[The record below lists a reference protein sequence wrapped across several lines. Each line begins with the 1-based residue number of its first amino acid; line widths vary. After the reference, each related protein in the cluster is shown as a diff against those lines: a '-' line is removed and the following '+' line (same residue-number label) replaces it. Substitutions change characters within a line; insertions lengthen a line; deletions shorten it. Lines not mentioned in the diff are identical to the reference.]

1 VTGVTPLQ
9 PILGLDPAWVSGTIL
24 VIAYA
29 VIMTEKL
36 NRAVVAGVGACL
48 MVLVGVLTQ
57 DEAIAGIDLNTIGL
71 LTGMMLIVG
80 VTKKTGLF
88 QYIAIRCA
96 QVTGGSPAA
105 TLGLLALATAVFSA
119 LLDNVTTVLLVVPVT
134 LAVTKQLEVPPFPF
148 LFAQVFA
155 SNLGGTSTLIGDPPN
170 ILIGSAADLTFN
182 DFVLNTGI
190 PVVIAIGVTGL
201 IGHFVWARRMSATQ
215 AVRERVLALNA
226 RESITDPRLLK
237 GAMGVLLLTITA
249 FVLARA
255 LGLEGGTIAMS
266 GAALLI
272 LFDNWRHDAEVQTQ
286 RVHAVLGE
294 LEWIT
299 LFFFIGLFVMVAGV
313 ERAGVLDRVADLLVR
328 TTHGDP
334 VKLMF
339 AILWG
344 SALLSAV
351 LDNIPFVATMIP
363 VIQALAPD
371 LGGTAALL
379 PLWWALSLGACMGGN
394 GTLIGASANITVAGL
409 AERAGTPF
417 GFKRYTLPAFPLM
430 LVTLIICHIYLA
442 WRFGR

>member
-1 VTGVTPLQ
+1 MSAPEVV
-9 PILGLDPAWVSGTIL
+9 LGLDRAWVSAVIL
-24 VIAYA
+24 VAAYV

-36 NRAVVAGVGACL
+36 NRALVAGIGACL
-48 MVLVGVLTQ
+48 MVLLGVLTQ
-57 DEAIAGIDLNTIGL
+57 EEAMAGIDLNTIAL

-80 VTKKTGLF
+80 VARQTGLF
-88 QYIAIRCA
+88 QYVAVRCA
-96 QVTGGSPAA
+96 QATGGSPAA
-105 TLGLLALATAVFSA
+105 TLALLALATALFSA

-134 LAVTKQLEVPPFPF
+134 LAVTRQLETPAFPF

-155 SNLGGTSTLIGDPPN
+155 SNIGGTATLIGDPPN
-170 ILIGSAADLTFN
+170 ILIGSAAHLAFN
-182 DFVLNTGI
+182 DFVLYNGL
-190 PVVIAIGVTGL
+190 PVLASVAVTGL
-201 IGHFVWARRMSATQ
+201 VGHLVWGRRMSAGRE
-215 AVRERVLALNA
+215 VRDRVMALDARASITDAKLLRGSLTVLALTVA
-226 RESITDPRLLK
+226 
-237 GAMGVLLLTITA
+237 A
-249 FVLARA
+249 FVLARP

-266 GAALLI
+266 GAVLLV
-272 LFDNWRHDAEVQTQ
+272 LYDNWTHHAQAQTQ
-286 RVHAVLGE
+286 RLHAALGE

-299 LFFFIGLFVMVAGV
+299 LFFFIGLFIMVAGV

-334 VKLMF
+334 GRLMI

-344 SALLSAV
+344 SALLSAA

-371 LGGTAALL
+371 LGGPEALR
-379 PLWWALSLGACMGGN
+379 PLWWALSLGACLGGN

-417 GFKRYTLPAFPLM
+417 GFRRYSLPALPLM
-430 LVTLIICHIYLA
+430 LLTVAICHLYLV

>member
-1 VTGVTPLQ
+1 MTAPVPVT
-9 PILGLDPAWVSGTIL
+9 ILGLDPAWVSGTSLI
-24 VIAYA
+24 VAYV
-29 VIMTEKL
+29 VIMTERV
-36 NRAVVAGVGACL
+36 NRAVVAGIGACL
-48 MVLVGVLTQ
+48 MILLRVLTQ
-57 DEAIAGIDLNTIGL
+57 EAAMDGIDLNTIAL

-80 VTKKTGLF
+80 VTKRTGLF

-105 TLGLLALATAVFSA
+105 TLALLALATAVFSA
-119 LLDNVTTVLLVVPVT
+119 FLDNVTTVLLVVPVT

-155 SNLGGTSTLIGDPPN
+155 SNLGGTATLIGDPPN

-182 DFVLNTGI
+182 DFVLNTGL
-190 PVVIAIGVTGL
+190 PVILGVAVTGL
-201 IGHFVWARRMSATQ
+201 IGHVVWGRRLSAS
-215 AVRERVLALNA
+215 AEVRRRVLELDARASLSDVKLLRGALA
-226 RESITDPRLLK
+226 
-237 GAMGVLLLTITA
+237 
-249 FVLARA
+249 VLAMTIAAFILARP

-266 GAALLI
+266 GAALLV
-272 LFDNWRHDAEVQTQ
+272 LFDNWSHHSEAQTQ
-286 RVHAVLGE
+286 KVHAALGD

-299 LFFFIGLFVMVAGV
+299 LFFFIGLFIMVTGV
-313 ERAGVLDRVADLLVR
+313 QQTGLLDRLADLLVR
-328 TTHGDP
+328 TTEGDP
-334 VKLMF
+334 RRLMF

-371 LGGTAALL
+371 LGGEAAIR
-379 PLWWALSLGACMGGN
+379 PLWWALSLGACLGGN

-417 GFKRYTLPAFPLM
+417 GFRRYTLPAFPLM
-430 LVTLIICHIYLA
+430 LVTMVICHFYLA
-442 WRFGR
+442 WRFGN